1 MRRSN
6 ARKRVDSGASNDM
19 DPIKLPMRPATR
31 SNNLFARGPKHGTR
45 SGFLIL
51 ASIAVAFAF
60 LLLCYLFVH
69 DRGFRSLGKRRYGI
83 VIDGGSTGT
92 RIHVFGFEVV
102 EGRNAAF
109 DFGNG
114 GLVSMRVNPGLSA
127 YSEDPEEAGGSL
139 KELLEFGK
147 ERVPRELW
155 RETEIRIMATAGL
168 RLLDPVVQGRIL
180 GSCRR
185 TLRASGFKFRDEWAS
200 VITGMA
206 MRLFICCWVFV
217 FM

>member
-6 ARKRVDSGASNDM
+6 APKPVDSGVSTDTM

-31 SNNLFARGPKHGTR
+31 SNLFARGPKHGTK
-45 SGFLIL
+45 SNFLIL
-51 ASIAVAFAF
+51 ASIAVTFAL

-69 DRGFRSLGKRRYGI
+69 ARSSRSFGKRRYGI
-83 VIDGGSTGT
+83 VIDGGSTGS
-92 RIHVFGFEVV
+92 RIHVFGFDV
-102 EGRNAAF
+102 EGQDPVF

-127 YSEDPEEAGGSL
+127 YSDDPKALGDSL

-147 ERVPRELW
+147 GRVPRELW
-155 RETEIRIMATAGL
+155 RETEIRLMATAGL
-168 RLLDPVVQGRIL
+168 RLLDPAVQDRIL
-180 GSCRR
+180 DSCRR
-185 TLRASGFKFRDEWAS
+185 TLGESGFKFRDEWAS

-206 MRLFICCWVFV
+206 IGLFFGGL
-217 FM
+217 MTKY